1 MKDIRSKFV
10 KESLLDYETL
20 ANSLK
25 ENTSIAV
32 KDLLSEAVRETY
44 TKLLTEES
52 EDEYEVEE
60 EVNDTDSEETNDA
73 DNNSEEVTNED
84 GDMELDAESEL
95 GSEGDAEMTDV
106 PEEGGE
112 EMPMDDGSEGM
123 EAEPMNAGSESD
135 EWAEFDKY
143 KISDDEYDFSNAE
156 DEEIVKVY
164 KLLKDEDQVLV
175 NVDKESQ
182 KVEIKD
188 NQTGAEYLLD
198 LSSFGGGCSGA
209 DCEMGAEEPMENDLD
224 FGGNDAEGD
233 LDFENENMN
242 EQRIFEIVLNEY
254 DSHVGY
260 TDNYQKKDVMT
271 TPSNEEPGKNVNDWD
286 AGVPKGKSKPWAGK
300 GNSKPFENKVKE
312 GEEETEET
320 IEEAGM
326 NVGGF
331 VQQNSTSRS
340 DVPNSNG
347 RKARNMHQGAKQV
360 KGTAEPRYSNAT
372 NESKMMS
379 KVNKILKENEEL
391 KNALNKFKTV
401 LQEAAVTNVN
411 LGQIIKLISENST
424 TKAEKQEIIE
434 RFGKEAKTVEQSK
447 SLYESISRELK
458 KNNTNN
464 GINLTEDKQFTTNGS
479 KMINETQIYQSKD
492 LLDSLDLMHR
502 LCR

>member
-1 MKDIRSKFV
+1 MKDIRSNFV

-25 ENTSIAV
+25 ENTSNAV
-32 KDLLSEAVRETY
+32 KDLLAEAVRETY

-60 EVNDTDSEETNDA
+60 VDDTDSEMTNDA
-73 DNNSEEVTNED
+73 EQSQEEPAEEEGSVEDFSSEEDEEF
-84 GDMELDAESEL
+84 GGEESEL
-95 GSEGDAEMTDV
+95 DSEDSMEEPAEV
-106 PEEGGE
+106 EGGE
-112 EMPMDDGSEGM
+112 DIEMGADSEEDG
-123 EAEPMNAGSESD
+123 
-135 EWAEFDKY
+135 WAEFDKY
-143 KISDDEYDFSNAE
+143 KVSDGEYDFSNAE
-156 DEEIVKVY
+156 DDEIVKVY

-198 LSSFGGGCSGA
+198 LSSFGGGCCNGT
-209 DCEMGAEEPMENDLD
+209 DCEMGAEEQPLEDDFD
-224 FGGNDAEGD
+224 FGGNDAESD
-233 LDFENENMN
+233 LDFENDNMN
-242 EQRIFEIVLNEY
+242 EQRIFEVVLNEY

-300 GNSKPFENKVKE
+300 GSSKPFEKKVN
-312 GEEETEET
+312 EEEGTEET

-347 RKARNMHQGAKQV
+347 RKARNMHQGAAQV
-360 KGTAEPRYSNAT
+360 KGTATPRYSSAT

-464 GINLTEDKQFTTNGS
+464 GINLNEGKQFTTNGS

-502 LCR
+502 LCK

>member
-1 MKDIRSKFV
+1 MKEIRSNFV

-25 ENTSIAV
+25 ENTSNAV
-32 KDLLSEAVRETY
+32 RDLLNEAVRETY

-60 EVNDTDSEETNDA
+60 VNDTDSEETNDA
-73 DNNSEEVTNED
+73 EQNNELPAEESSDEFDN
-84 GDMELDAESEL
+84 AESEL
-95 GSEGDAEMTDV
+95 PAEEPTEVSQDGA
-106 PEEGGE
+106 EEGLENGT
-112 EMPMDDGSEGM
+112 SET
-123 EAEPMNAGSESD
+123 D

-209 DCEMGAEEPMENDLD
+209 DCEMSAEEPMDDNLD
-224 FGGNDAEGD
+224 FGGNDAESD
-233 LDFENENMN
+233 LDFENDNMN
-242 EQRIFEIVLNEY
+242 EQRIFEVVLNEY

-286 AGVPKGKSKPWAGK
+286 AGVPKGKAKPWASK
-300 GNSKPFENKVKE
+300 GSDKPFDKKVN
-312 GEEETEET
+312 EEEVVEENEEET

-331 VQQNSTSRS
+331 VHQNSTSRS

-347 RKARNMHQGAKQV
+347 RKARNMHQGAAQV
-360 KGTAEPRYSNAT
+360 KGTATPRYSSAT

-391 KNALNKFKTV
+391 KTALGKFKTV

-458 KNNTNN
+458 KNANN
-464 GINLTEDKQFTTNGS
+464 SINLTEDKQFTTNGS

-492 LLDSLDLMHR
+492 LLDSLDLMNR

>member
-1 MKDIRSKFV
+1 MKEIRSNFV

-25 ENTSIAV
+25 ENTSLAV
-32 KDLLSEAVRETY
+32 RDLLSEAVRETY
-44 TKLLTEES
+44 TKILTEES
-52 EDEYEVEE
+52 EDEYEVE

-73 DNNSEEVTNED
+73 EQNNDSSQEVTTEGGED
-84 GDMELDAESEL
+84 FAEEESEL
-95 GSEGDAEMTDV
+95 NPEESAEE
-106 PEEGGE
+106 PIEGGE
-112 EMPMDDGSEGM
+112 ELPLDADAEGAEMVGNSEDDG
-123 EAEPMNAGSESD
+123 
-135 EWAEFDKY
+135 WAEFDKY
-143 KISDDEYDFSNAE
+143 KVSDDEYDFSNAE

-198 LSSFGGGCSGA
+198 LSSFNGGGA
-209 DCEMGAEEPMENDLD
+209 EVAPEEPMDDNLD

-242 EQRIFEIVLNEY
+242 EQRIFEVVLNEY

-300 GNSKPFENKVKE
+300 GESKPFEKKVN
-312 GEEETEET
+312 EEDEVMEENEET

-391 KNALNKFKTV
+391 KVALNKFKTV

-464 GINLTEDKQFTTNGS
+464 SINLNEDKQFTTNGS

>member
-1 MKDIRSKFV
+1 MKEIRSNFV

-25 ENTSIAV
+25 ENTSNAV

-60 EVNDTDSEETNDA
+60 VNDTDSENTNDA
-73 DNNSEEVTNED
+73 ENNED
-84 GDMELDAESEL
+84 SSSEKVTSEGGEFDEEGSEL
-95 GSEGDAEMTDV
+95 GSEEPMDASQ
-106 PEEGGE
+106 EGGE
-112 EMPMDDGSEGM
+112 EMPMDSEGEEGAM
-123 EAEPMNAGSESD
+123 GADSEGN

-143 KISDDEYDFSNAE
+143 QVSDGEYDFSNAE
-156 DEEIVKVY
+156 DEDIVKVY
-164 KLLKDEDQVLV
+164 KLLKDDDQILV

-198 LSSFGGGCSGA
+198 LSTFNGGGAS
-209 DCEMGAEEPMENDLD
+209 EMPQEESLEDDLEL
-224 FGGNDAEGD
+224 GGNDAEGD
-233 LDFENENMN
+233 LDFENNNMN
-242 EQRIFEIVLNEY
+242 EQRIFEVVLNEY

-286 AGVPKGKSKPWAGK
+286 AGVPKGKAKPWVGK
-300 GNSKPFENKVKE
+300 GNSKPFEKKVNE
-312 GEEETEET
+312 EEETV
-320 IEEAGM
+320 EEAT

-331 VQQNSTSRS
+331 VQQNSTSKS
-340 DVPNSNG
+340 HVPNSNG
-347 RKARNMHQGAKQV
+347 RKARNMSKGGSKV
-360 KGTAEPRYSNAT
+360 SGTADPRYSNIT

-391 KNALNKFKTV
+391 KNALGKFKKV

-411 LGQIIKLISENST
+411 LGQIIKLISENTT

-434 RFGKEAKTVEQSK
+434 RFGKEANTVEQSK

-458 KNNTNN
+458 KNNVNN
-464 GINLTEDKQFTTNGS
+464 NNINLNEDKQFTTNGS

-492 LLDSLDLMHR
+492 LMDSLDLMHR
-502 LCR
+502 LCK